1 MVVKLRATRSQMS
14 NMYSSW
20 LSIKVEL
27 IMRLF
32 LKLPLHSC
40 IQYEYNGDS
49 EAYIKFCVESQL
61 HEGEWAICSHYSVV
75 DLKMTRIVP
84 SSMIDA
90 QPL

>member
-1 MVVKLRATRSQMS
+1 MQPDLKCPICILVGSASKL
-14 NMYSSW
+14 N
-20 LSIKVEL
+20 L